1 VSDPATAQSRG
12 PAPTQ
17 RLFLLAALGLIPAAA
32 SVAWSEL
39 AWAAAAWDL
48 GVLLAA
54 VIDFFQSPP
63 AAAIVVERRVEAV
76 ISAGVRNRVEVK
88 LSAAPGVRGRLRGE
102 LRDTPAPGPVAYGAR
117 APFDFEGEAT
127 VVWQLVPRTR
137 GDLAFGDLHVRLLG
151 PLGLCA
157 RQVLVPAATHV
168 KVYPDLS
175 ALHQDAIALARAADA
190 PAQRLIRRAADG
202 REFESLREYRPGDD
216 VRTLDWKAT
225 ARRGKAMVRQHQ
237 PERNQTVLLLI
248 DCGRAM
254 AGVVDGRRK
263 LDHAVDAALKV
274 ARVSLDQGD
283 LVGVMAVGQTVRAWL
298 PPRRG
303 SEQLRAI
310 THALYKIEA
319 TLEETDWGQ
328 AFALAF
334 SQKVRRSLVLLVT
347 DLLDLDA
354 SRALVQRT
362 RRLVPRHLP
371 LVASLIDED
380 VAQAV
385 AQVPASVGDAHRR
398 QVAARLEDDV
408 LRTVA
413 QLRDAG
419 ARVVRTNAAGLGPGA
434 VNAYLDV
441 KARGL
446 L

>member
-1 VSDPATAQSRG
+1 MGAQPRSSG
-12 PAPTQ
+12 PA
-17 RLFLLAALGLIPAAA
+17 LAPRFFWLALLGLIPAAL
-32 SVAWSEL
+32 SVGWPDL
-39 AWAAAAWDL
+39 AWAALAWDL
-48 GVLLAA
+48 GLC
-54 VIDFFQSPP
+54 I
-63 AAAIVVERRVEAV
+63 AAAIDFYRAPAADAVRAERVVESVL
-76 ISAGVRNRVEVK
+76 SAGIANRVEVR
-88 LSAAPGVRGRLRGE
+88 LSAAPGARGRFVGE
-102 LRDTPAPGPVAYGAR
+102 LRDTPGPGPEVHGVR
-117 APFDFEGEAT
+117 AAFDFEKET
-127 VVWQLVPRTR
+127 THLWQLTPKVR
-137 GDLAFGDLHVRLLG
+137 GDLAFGDLYLRLLG

-157 RQVLVPAATHV
+157 RQVVVPAEARV
-168 KVYPDLS
+168 KVYPDLT
-175 ALHQDAIALARAADA
+175 ALHRDAMALARASEA
-190 PAQRLIRRAADG
+190 PANRLLRRAAEG

-237 PERNQTVLLLI
+237 PEKNQTVLLLI

-254 AGVVDGRRK
+254 AGLVDGRRK

-283 LVGVMAVGQTVRAWL
+283 LVGVMAVGATVRAWL

-310 THALYKIEA
+310 THALYRVEA
-319 TLEETDWGQ
+319 TLEETNWGAAFSL
-328 AFALAF
+328 AFA
-334 SQKVRRSLVLLVT
+334 QKVRRSLVLLVT

-371 LVASLIDED
+371 LVASLVDED
-380 VAQAV
+380 VAAAV
-385 AQVPASVGDAHRR
+385 AQIPQTLGDAHRR
-398 QVAARLEDDV
+398 PVAARLEDDV

-419 ARVVRTNAAGLGPGA
+419 ARVVRTNAKNLGPGA